1 MERRTHYMVL
11 GVSHAESTRAIRAA
25 YRDLAR
31 QRPMGIVGAAADREF
46 RELTHAHDVLS
57 DGQRR
62 RTYDDDLMREVDGE
76 VIGEH
81 EALSGPLLATR
92 LRIFANQ
99 DTIRPS
105 FEAMHERLARNYT
118 QIGVP
123 KAERPAGLN
132 VEVLLTPAE
141 AAHGCVVP
149 VGIPTFAR
157 CPLCRGSG
165 HDWLSPCMRCEG
177 AGVIEHEQ
185 ELRLRIPAMLRSGSV
200 IEVALDPLGIRNFYL
215 RLHVFVE
222 MPPV

>member
-1 MERRTHYMVL
+1 MERRTHYVVL
-11 GVSHAESTRAIRAA
+11 GVSPFESTRAIRAA

-31 QRPMGIVGAAADREF
+31 PWQPDIARAWFGREY
-46 RELTHAHDVLS
+46 RELTHAYDVLS
-57 DGQRR
+57 DGRR
-62 RTYDDDLMREVDGE
+62 RREYDEDLVREVDGE
-76 VIGEH
+76 LISEH
-81 EALSGPLLATR
+81 ESQCGPLIATR
-92 LRIFANQ
+92 LRIFANR